1 MTMNDK
7 YEEVLK
13 QYALQVRGV
22 RRGRGVWI
30 YETDQGMKSLK
41 EYQGTLKRLEFED
54 QVLCQLQG
62 FTGLK
67 TDQYIRNREGSL
79 VSTSEDG
86 TRFVLK
92 DWYGDRECSLKDG
105 KEVCEALSSIARLHE
120 RLRKIEVLK
129 EWNMGSILPR
139 LAVEDMERHNRE
151 LKRARGFIRGKRK
164 KSDFELCVM
173 KSFNAFFEQASEAA
187 QGIAGLWKS
196 GEEPRLL
203 CHGDLDQHHVLMG
216 SGYVAVIEYNRMHLG
231 LQMEDL
237 YRFMRKAMEKHGWSL
252 SLGMDMLNAYE
263 KVLPLGEKERK
274 CLYYLFLY
282 PEKYWKQINYYFNA
296 NKAWIPARNMDK
308 IIGLEAQEES
318 RRGFL
323 RLLQG

>member
-1 MTMNDK
+1 MNDK

-22 RRGRGVWI
+22 RRGRGAWI

>member
-22 RRGRGVWI
+22 RRGRGAWI

-62 FTGLK
+62 FAGLK
-67 TDQYIRNREGSL
+67 TDQYIRNREGTL

>member
-22 RRGRGVWI
+22 RRGRGAWI

-216 SGYVAVIEYNRMHLG
+216 SGYVAVVEYNRMHLG

>member
-13 QYALQVRGV
+13 QYALQVKSAH
-22 RRGRGVWI
+22 RGRGAWI
-30 YETDQGMKSLK
+30 CETDEGMKSLR
-41 EYQGTLKRLEFED
+41 EYQGTVKRLEFED
-54 QVLCQLQG
+54 QVLSQLKD

-67 TDQYIRNREGSL
+67 TDQYIRNREGTL
-79 VSTSEDG
+79 ISTSEDG

-92 DWYGDRECSLKDG
+92 DWYGDRECSLKDEH
-105 KEVCEALSSIARLHE
+105 EVCEALSSLARLHK
-120 RLRKIEVLK
+120 RWRDMEVLK
-129 EWNMGSILPR
+129 EWSMGSILPS

-151 LKRARGFIRGKRK
+151 LKRARSFIRGKRK

-173 KSFNAFFEQASEAA
+173 KSFSAFFEQAKEAA
-187 QGIAGLWKS
+187 EGIAGLWER
-196 GEEPRLL
+196 GNEPRLL

-216 SGYVAVIEYNRMHLG
+216 SSYVAVIEYNRMHLG

-237 YRFMRKAMEKHGWSL
+237 YRFMRKAMEKHGWKL
-252 SLGMDMLNAYE
+252 SLGMKMLNAYE
-263 KVLPLGEKERK
+263 KVLPLEEKDRK

-308 IIGLEAQEES
+308 IISLEEQEEN
-318 RRGFL
+318 RQEFL